1 MHRWRSCRPA
11 RLLRGDEED
20 SDKDLKDDHPLRP
33 SEPERVSRHEVNAA
47 LKREFSGL
55 TRADRDRSTSFPL
68 PHIRRDV
75 DAVCL
80 QLMMDS
86 GDAAVET
93 HLEYSYKSQR
103 DSLCCLRYI
112 LKNKGASRGR
122 E

>member
-68 PHIRRDV
+68 P
-75 DAVCL
+75 

-112 LKNKGASRGR
+112 LKNKGASRGAGMKCAFGG
-122 E
+122 